1 MSSFSATAP
10 CIALSRTIVLT
21 TITGALTCRSTRMHR
36 TPDEFAEGE
45 VVEVR
50 EVGGLHHHGER
61 RPRNIIDH
69 NAVPESI
76 TSVPR

>member
-1 MSSFSATAP
+1 
-10 CIALSRTIVLT
+10 VLT
-21 TITGALTCRSTRMHR
+21 TITGALTCRSTRMPR

-69 NAVPESI
+69 NAAPESI
-76 TSVPR
+76 TSAPALLFRVPPNANPHLGY